1 MKNTIINANAT
12 QEKLELARHFRQN
25 MTQVETKLW
34 KRLRA
39 NKLNGLHFR
48 RQQVILGFI
57 VDFYCHKYQLIVETD
72 GDVHDSQKEQDVER
86 EKVLTQNGF
95 RIIRFTNA
103 HVENNIEE
111 VLTRILSAVVDI

>member
-1 MKNTIINANAT
+1 MKNTIINTNAS

-95 RIIRFTNA
+95 LIIRFTNA
-103 HVENNIEE
+103 QVENNMEE
-111 VLTRILSAVVDI
+111 VLKRILGVVKDI

>member
-1 MKNTIINANAT
+1 
-12 QEKLELARHFRQN
+12 
-25 MTQVETKLW
+25 MTQAETKLW

-57 VDFYCHKYQLIVETD
+57 VDFYCHKYQLIVEID

-86 EKVLTQNGF
+86 ENVLTQSGF
-95 RIIRFTNA
+95 RVIRFTNEQ
-103 HVENNIEE
+103 VESNIEE
-111 VLTRILSAVVDI
+111 VLTGILDVVGDI

>member
-1 MKNTIINANAT
+1 MQNTIINANAT

-25 MTQVETKLW
+25 MTQAETKLW

-39 NKLNGLHFR
+39 KKSNGLHFR

-57 VDFYCHKYQLIVETD
+57 VDFYCHKYRLIVEID
-72 GDVHDSQKEQDVER
+72 GEVHDSHKEQDLER

-103 HVENNIEE
+103 QVENNIEE
-111 VLTRILSAVVDI
+111 VLTGILDVVKGI

>member
-12 QEKLELARHFRQN
+12 QEKLELAKHFRQN
-25 MTQVETKLW
+25 MTQAETKLW

-57 VDFYCHKYQLIVETD
+57 VDFYCHKYQLIVEID
-72 GDVHDSQKEQDVER
+72 GDVHDSR
-86 EKVLTQNGF
+86 EELDLARENILIQNGF
-95 RIIRFTNA
+95 RIIRFKNSQ
-103 HVENNIEE
+103 VENNIEG
-111 VLTRILSAVVDI
+111 VLTGILDVVRDN

>member
-1 MKNTIINANAT
+1 MKNTIINANAS

-95 RIIRFTNA
+95 LIIRFTNA
-103 HVENNIEE
+103 QVENNMEE
-111 VLTRILSAVVDI
+111 VLKRILGVVKDI

>member
-1 MKNTIINANAT
+1 MKNTIINAKAT

-25 MTQVETKLW
+25 MTHAEMKLW

-39 NKLNGLHFR
+39 NRLDGLHFR

-57 VDFYCHKYQLIVETD
+57 VDFYCHKYRLIVEID
-72 GDVHDSQKEQDVER
+72 GEVHDSQKEQDLER

-103 HVENNIEE
+103 QVENNIEE
-111 VLTRILSAVVDI
+111 VLTEILGIVKGI